1 MSTGSLIDLLHGY
14 LSVASNRQQVIAANM
29 ANVDTPGYHARD
41 INFQAALQQAVNAEG
56 IGQQLEPASI
66 EVQGLP
72 ERPDGNDVKCC
83 AEQTLLDKS
92 AKNQAAD
99 AAKPIDAN
107 FHCHGS
113 LRFCVVLIAV
123 SRNRAWTRRY
133 QQKPRFPAWQE
144 PMR

>member
-72 ERPDGNDVKCC
+72 ERPDGNDVNIDRESMLLSETQLQYQMGVALIKDQF
-83 AEQTLLDKS
+83 QTLLTAIK
-92 AKNQAAD
+92 
-99 AAKPIDAN
+99 
-107 FHCHGS
+107 
-113 LRFCVVLIAV
+113 
-123 SRNRAWTRRY
+123 
-133 QQKPRFPAWQE
+133 E
-144 PMR
+144 